1 MGKTIL
7 ITKSMKTNWQIK
19 SVLAGIIIGGGIF
32 AIVGAA
38 LDPSPPGHLG
48 RFQVAPSGNGGGF
61 VVDTATGQVWSSAD
75 PAEFKAPKIK
85 MPPQN

>member
-1 MGKTIL
+1 
-7 ITKSMKTNWQIK
+7 MKTNWQIK
-19 SVLAGIIIGGGIF
+19 SVLAGIIIGAGIF

-61 VVDTATGQVWSSAD
+61 VVDTATGQVWSSEKQF
-75 PAEFKAPKIK
+75 AEFFAPKIK

>member
-1 MGKTIL
+1 
-7 ITKSMKTNWQIK
+7 MKTNWQIK

-38 LDPSPPGHLG
+38 LISTPPGPIG
-48 RFQVAPSGNGGGF
+48 RFQVAPSGNGGGY
-61 VVDTATGQVWSSAD
+61 VLDTASGQVWTSSA
-75 PAEFKAPKIK
+75 PAEFMAPKIK

>member
-1 MGKTIL
+1 
-7 ITKSMKTNWQIK
+7 MKTNWQIK
-19 SVLAGIIIGGGIF
+19 SVLAGIIIGGGII

-48 RFQVAPSGNGGGF
+48 RFQIAPSGNGGGY
-61 VVDTATGQVWSSAD
+61 VLDTASGQVWTSAD

-85 MPPQN
+85 MPSSFIAHP

>member
-1 MGKTIL
+1 
-7 ITKSMKTNWQIK
+7 MKTNWQIK

-32 AIVGAA
+32 AIAGAA

-48 RFQVAPSGNGGGF
+48 RFQIAPSGNGGGY
-61 VVDTATGQVWSSAD
+61 VLDTASGQVWTSSER
-75 PAEFKAPKIK
+75 AEFMAPKIK